1 MPVVGLQLREYPV
14 AHGVDSV
21 ARPHSLGAVKVEL
34 VEVARVVDLG
44 KAGRKLVGKPTAKGM
59 YIRNG
64 KKIII
69 K

>member
-1 MPVVGLQLREYPV
+1 M
-14 AHGVDSV
+14 
-21 ARPHSLGAVKVEL
+21 ARDFASNLNDDPTGITNLTPALSQGE
-34 VEVARVVDLG
+34 EVWYDLN
-44 KAGRKLVGKPTAKGM
+44 GRKLVGKPTAKGM